1 MPRRA
6 PDGQGVTE
14 HRITL
19 GNWERNLI
27 AETKEDIETAA
38 KFAGLSVVA
47 MPIGIA
53 IGGAFLGYG
62 FYKGAE
68 YIGAGLNSLDIWPD
82 LGGGSALGWLTFGLY
97 DDLANAASKEQDKRR
112 AEQGLPPK
120 EKVSSAESLAE
131 FLLHMFTGK
140 GILWG
145 DKLWDQ

>member
-27 AETKEDIETAA
+27 AETKEDLELAA
-38 KFAGLSVVA
+38 KFAGISVIA

-62 FYKGAE
+62 LFKGSQF
-68 YIGAGLNSLDIWPD
+68 IGAGLSDLDIMPD
-82 LGGGSALGWLTFGLY
+82 LGGGSVLGWLSFGLY
-97 DDLANAASKEQDKRR
+97 DDLAEAAMKEQDKRR

-120 EKVSSAESLAE
+120 AKVSSAESLAE
-131 FLLHMFTGK
+131 FLLANFTGK

-145 DKLWDQ
+145 DKIWD

>member
-47 MPIGIA
+47 MPIGA
-53 IGGAFLGYG
+53 VIGGGLLGYG
-62 FYKGAE
+62 AYAGMCAMAGA
-68 YIGAGLNSLDIWPD
+68 IPGNPFSLNSWREGYSNAKVHWKRLTDPDFWLDP
-82 LGGGSALGWLTFGLY
+82 LGY
-97 DDLANAASKEQDKRR
+97 VDK
-112 AEQGLPPK
+112 
-120 EKVSSAESLAE
+120 
-131 FLLHMFTGK
+131 
-140 GILWG
+140 
-145 DKLWDQ
+145 